1 MSAWMLYVT
10 LVALLLSLGAWM
22 AERATRLNRGGSRWI
37 WVVAIAA
44 SLSMPVM
51 VESLLSWMPDVVRP
65 RIEQE
70 QTLLRQ
76 AVVQTMSPASWV
88 ATSAETPAT
97 RDIAALLRALW
108 AGASAALL
116 LLLVGGRLHLAR
128 RARRWSPRTVGGVP
142 VLVSDDVGPAVVGF
156 LHPRIV
162 IPGWVLR
169 APQAQQDAILAH
181 EQSHL
186 EARDP
191 QLFSLAFAL
200 LVFMPWNLPLWWQ
213 LQRLRRAIEVDCD
226 ARVLA
231 GGIDATSYG
240 ETLLA
245 VGEHRSSP
253 LVALAATSG
262 SRSFLEQRLRIML
275 SKPFKWRRTAT
286 AALLAT
292 SLCLAALA
300 AQVELPASTLDRY
313 VGDYTQ
319 GGTVFYT
326 VTRTGNR
333 LLADSTAGPKL
344 VLVPRGD
351 GRFSLQDDPDA
362 EMIFADDGSGK
373 SPSAVLRQ
381 MGKDLPITRVD
392 AAAVAKYK
400 AELQARLRSQA
411 PAPGTEAMLRRL
423 LTSLDAGN
431 PDYSSMQPLLA
442 EAVRRDLPKF
452 IAAGKQMGP
461 IQSIEFAG
469 VDGGGWDVFEVRRTH
484 ARLRDHIMLGDDG
497 TIVGYFSIQP

>member
-1 MSAWMLYVT
+1 MFAWMLYGT
-10 LVALLLSLGAWM
+10 LVTLLLSIGALF
-22 AERATRLNRGGSRWI
+22 AERATRLNRGGTRWI

-44 SLSMPVM
+44 SLCMPVL
-51 VESLLSWMPDVVRP
+51 VESLRSWMPDLVSPQVAP
-65 RIEQE
+65 G

-76 AVVQTMSPASWV
+76 SVVQTMSPASWA
-88 ATSAETPAT
+88 ATVAETPAT
-97 RDIAALLRALW
+97 RDFDALVRALW
-108 AGASAALL
+108 MGASTALL
-116 LLLVGGRLHLAR
+116 LLLIGGRLHLAL
-128 RARRWSPRTVGGVP
+128 RARRWKPSTVAGIP
-142 VLVSDDVGPAVVGF
+142 VLVSGDVGPAVVGF
-156 LHPRIV
+156 RRPRIV
-162 IPGWVLR
+162 LPGWVLR
-169 APQAQQDAILAH
+169 APRAQQDAILAH

-186 EARDP
+186 DARDP
-191 QLFSLAFAL
+191 QLFSLALAL

-240 ETLLA
+240 ETLIA
-245 VGEHRSSP
+245 VGEHRSSL
-253 LVALAATSG
+253 LVALAAASG
-262 SRSFLEQRLRIML
+262 SRSFLEQRLHIML

-326 VTRTGNR
+326 VTRNGDG
-333 LLADSTAGPKL
+333 LLADSTAGPRL
-344 VLVPRGD
+344 VLVPQGD
-351 GRFSLQDDPDA
+351 GHFSLKDDSDA

-392 AAAVAKYK
+392 AATVAKYK
-400 AELQARLRSQA
+400 AELQARLKTQA
-411 PAPGTEAMLRRL
+411 PAPETEATLRRL

-442 EAVRRDLPKF
+442 EAVRRDLPRF
-452 IAAGKQMGP
+452 VAAGREMGP
-461 IQSIEFAG
+461 IQSIRFAG
-469 VDGGGWDVFEVRRTH
+469 VDGGGWDVYDVQRTH
-484 ARLRDHIMLGDDG
+484 ARLKDHIMLGSDG